1 MASLIDALLRTQ
13 KAERTPRDN
22 TINANAIEDPAK
34 VASDALRLGASRA
47 KRPGVRGK
55 KRSGSRKN
63 QRRNLLAEAIAG
75 RIGGEAGPAAKSRND
90 SNLIGAALGGG
101 GSPKL

>member
-1 MASLIDALLRTQ
+1 MASFIDALLRVQ
-13 KAERTPRDN
+13 KAKRTPRDN
-22 TINANAIEDPAK
+22 TIKADVKEDPAK
-34 VASDALRLGASRA
+34 VASDAVRLGAAKA
-47 KRPGVRGK
+47 KRPDVRGK

-75 RIGGEAGPAAKSRND
+75 RIGGEAGPAAKSRNA

>member
-1 MASLIDALLRTQ
+1 MASFIDALLRTQ

-22 TINANAIEDPAK
+22 TVNANTPLDPAK
-34 VASDALRLGASRA
+34 VASDSVRLEAARA
-47 KRPGVRGK
+47 KRPDVRGK

-75 RIGGEAGPAAKSRND
+75 RIGGEAGPAAKDRNG

-101 GSPKL
+101 SPKL